1 MSMATEMKALADNI
15 GAYVMDK
22 FVKAYT
28 NNVVR
33 YYTAEV
39 TAAASGGKITVR
51 KPFDD
56 AQRALPYVS
65 SVADLA
71 VGDKC
76 VVLVLGSE
84 SNAYVFG
91 KGGLVNL

>member
-1 MSMATEMKALADNI
+1 MGAAKEMENLARSI
-15 GAYVMDK
+15 GAYVMAR
-22 FVKAYT
+22 FVRPAMKD
-28 NNVVR
+28 VVR

-51 KPFDD
+51 KPFDSTE
-56 AQRALPYVS
+56 RALPYVS
-65 SVADLA
+65 SVADLD

-76 VVLVLGSE
+76 IVLVLGSE